1 VTQLLGLPPFATQ
14 TPFRGKSRAAA
25 NFWEGG
31 RPLEEWG
38 HAREE
43 RGEESPSAG
52 ESRPPVPGPSSWD
65 GVTPSQLHYKP
76 RGLKWQERREL
87 TQRLK
92 RALFS
97 VSFGDPFLL

>member
-1 VTQLLGLPPFATQ
+1 MFFDPNPRKRTRGELTVSNDL
-14 TPFRGKSRAAA
+14 RGKSRAAA

-31 RPLEEWG
+31 RPLGRVG

-65 GVTPSQLHYKP
+65 GVTPSQLHIS
-76 RGLKWQERREL
+76 RG
-87 TQRLK
+87 
-92 RALFS
+92 A
-97 VSFGDPFLL
+97 